1 MPHRN
6 FNKTKEI
13 NKEDGNLVRK
23 TIRTTIVALILMIGA
38 QAGAYC
44 AQCTFFKSK
53 QEFLY

>member
-38 QAGAYC
+38 QAGACC

-53 QEFLY
+53 LEFLY

>member
-38 QAGAYC
+38 QAGEC
-44 AQCTFFKSK
+44 CTQCTLFKSK
-53 QEFLY
+53 LEFLY

>member
-23 TIRTTIVALILMIGA
+23 TIRTTIVALILTIGA
-38 QAGAYC
+38 QAGACC

-53 QEFLY
+53 LEFLY

>member
-53 QEFLY
+53 LEFPY